1 MSTRIQHGAIRMGF
15 HASQRGVHE
24 GAPTF
29 CTHAFS
35 VGAGTCYPLALV
47 ASEDRHSAPRFMTR
61 AASLLILALV
71 CLAQL
76 GCGFQLRGAVDIP
89 AELNPVYIQSA
100 GGSPVRAAILDQLA
114 GSSVVVTPNAVDAK
128 LILRILSES
137 QFSRVVA
144 VDSRGRVLSYEL
156 HYLVTYDAI
165 APDGSQKVPAQSLDL
180 IRNFDNPDVEVL
192 GKQLEEAMIYQDFAR
207 DAADR
212 ILMRLRVALT

>member
-1 MSTRIQHGAIRMGF
+1 
-15 HASQRGVHE
+15 
-24 GAPTF
+24 
-29 CTHAFS
+29 
-35 VGAGTCYPLALV
+35 
-47 ASEDRHSAPRFMTR
+47 
-61 AASLLILALV
+61 
-71 CLAQL
+71 
-76 GCGFQLRGAVDIP
+76 VDIP
-89 AELNPVYIQSA
+89 AELNPVYVQSA
-100 GGSPVRAAILDQLA
+100 GGSPVRAAILDQLV